1 MKTLGQ
7 YGHTARTRAKAR
19 RRAVTALL
27 VLALVVGAGVGLLLR
42 AGGEDERRLVPAGPE
57 AEGTYDPL
65 AYDEEDEQELAR
77 RATAGLGDVL
87 WEKSPGGVPAS
98 ARRTAR
104 WRPLVER
111 AARAGAVDPDLL
123 EAIVLLE
130 SGGREDAVAGG
141 DVEGASGL
149 AQILAGTATD
159 LLDMSVDLER
169 SRALTAEIAEAS
181 DRRSTRRLRAQRRRV
196 DDRFDPAKALQGA
209 ARYLALAKRRFGRD
223 DLAVASYHMGIGNL
237 ESVMDDYGKDDVS
250 YTRIYFDTSP
260 LRNAAAYERLS
271 SLGDDSS
278 TYLWRVLAA
287 REIMRRHREQPA
299 ELERLWAAEQEDGAA
314 ARRLGA
320 RSGGDLRAP
329 PPEEAR
335 ALGLQLPSGGI
346 ELRPE
351 AVAVLLYLGAGVKGI
366 SAQAPLVVR
375 EGRGSVFDVQRSY
388 RSREHALAFEFMLDR
403 LQAHGLIAWRRAGR
417 VIRVAVGRAASDL
430 LPSPERV
437 ARDATRAP
445 E

>member
-1 MKTLGQ
+1 M
-7 YGHTARTRAKAR
+7 A
-19 RRAVTALL
+19 ALL
-27 VLALVVGAGVGLLLR
+27 ALALVVGAVVGLLLR
-42 AGGEDERRLVPAGPE
+42 GGDEERRLVPAGPE
-57 AEGTYDPL
+57 ADGTYDPL
-65 AYDEEDEQELAR
+65 AYHEADEPELVR
-77 RATAGLGDVL
+77 RATTGLGDVV

-111 AARAGAVDPDLL
+111 AARANAVDPDLL
-123 EAIVLLE
+123 EAMVLLE

-159 LLDMSVDLER
+159 LLGMSVDLER
-169 SRALTAEIAEAS
+169 SRALTAALAEAGDS
-181 DRRSTRRLRAQRRRV
+181 RSTRRLRAQRRRV

-209 ARYLALAKRRFGRD
+209 ARYLALAKRRFGRE

-237 ESVMDDYGKDDVS
+237 ESVLDDYGEDGVS

-260 LRNAAAYERLS
+260 LRNATAYERLS

-287 REIMRRHREQPA
+287 REIMRLHRERPE
-299 ELERLWAAEQEDGAA
+299 ELDRLWAAEQEDGAA

-320 RSGGDLRAP
+320 PSGGDLRAP
-329 PPEEAR
+329 PREEAR
-335 ALGLQLPSGGI
+335 ALGLQVPAEGI

-351 AVAVLLYLGAGVKGI
+351 AVSVLLYLGAGAKGI
-366 SAQAPLVVR
+366 SAQVPLVVR
-375 EGRGSVFDVQRSY
+375 AGRGSVFDIERRY
-388 RSREHALAFEFMLDR
+388 RSRAHALAFEFMLDR

-417 VIRVAVGRAASDL
+417 VIRVAVGRTAADL

-445 E
+445 R